1 MAKEVKSP
9 KKHKRLRLKAQ
20 DQHDLK
26 ILSALLQDALIHTGG
41 MHYSPDAHLF
51 TILANR
57 FCWESEPEEVEGG
70 KLHKRTHSGIHFSHV
85 NRVRQTGI
93 DRAHAHKHH
102 NLLAIHGD
110 KKDEIH
116 LIFSDGEQ
124 VCLHVDQILAHL
136 TDLHEHW
143 WTHQKPEHT
152 TEKTK

>member
-9 KKHKRLRLKAQ
+9 SKHKPLRLKAE
-20 DQHDLK
+20 DPHDLK

-57 FCWESEPEEVEGG
+57 FCWEAEPEEVEGE
-70 KLHKRTHSGIHFSHV
+70 KLHKRTHSGLHFSHV
-85 NRVRQTGI
+85 TQVRHSGI
-93 DRAHAHKHH
+93 DQAHHHKHH
-102 NLLAIHGD
+102 NLLAVHAD
-110 KKDEIH
+110 KEGEIH

-124 VCLHVDQILAHL
+124 ICLHVDQIMAHL

-143 WTHQKPEHT
+143 WTHQKPEHPI
-152 TEKTK
+152 E